1 MQQPTDQKGKEGS
14 KVVFNCE
21 ARGKKKITYQWLKD
35 KLRLPEQTNSS
46 LVFDSVKP
54 RDFGCYSCEVRCSD
68 GQNKSE
74 PVKLLSRVAEL
85 DVLPREGMRF
95 KYLTEVFQDNLQ
107 ILESVAKR
115 LQTKVPDAGG
125 WKQVAHK
132 YGMAE
137 ETRDSLEGSQE
148 RGESVI
154 GYLKT
159 AHPQL
164 TVYEF
169 CKYLKDIKRNDI
181 IIALSDHFFS
191 VAN

>member
-1 MQQPTDQKGKEGS
+1 MVSEQRKTEELLRTGFSVLVAQKMKEG
-14 KVVFNCE
+14 
-21 ARGKKKITYQWLKD
+21 RGSRENFPLFPFFYTPSLLFYSPHSSRGLLD
-35 KLRLPEQTNSS
+35 KLQTA
-46 LVFDSVKP
+46 LLIF
-54 RDFGCYSCEVRCSD
+54 FG
-68 GQNKSE
+68 
-74 PVKLLSRVAEL
+74 LL
-85 DVLPREGMRF
+85 GF